1 MSASGLVA
9 ALQEHGF
16 HFRNALVYRWET
28 GEFAPAP
35 ALVPVLASI
44 LGVHS
49 DVLVAPEPAPEPGP

>member
-16 HFRNALVYRWET
+16 QFRTALVYRWET

-35 ALVPVLASI
+35 TLVPVLASI
-44 LGVHS
+44 LAVKPV
-49 DVLVAPEPAPEPGP
+49 VLVTREPAPEPAP